1 MNRNTYQ
8 WNCRT
13 IQPILLMKFYDTCC
27 RQCCINKSEAI
38 SIAKDLTYLASI
50 RKLFRYQAH
59 VWRSISA
66 GRELDGDSRGYRSA
80 EEQARELT
88 RSIRRE
94 VNKLS
99 EQWNALIERSDAWK
113 RKLDDTANVST
124 LPSFYL
130 HRKPLTLEP
139 HYPIWIQIFWFRQ
152 KPLAATTI
160 EEQLDSNHRWR
171 CTLVSIKLPHNFAIS
186 LLSQRVFFSRKPS
199 KFRIPVEWIMRG
211 FLN

>member
-1 MNRNTYQ
+1 MNIEIWKKVYQ
-8 WNCRT
+8 IC
-13 IQPILLMKFYDTCC
+13 L
-27 RQCCINKSEAI
+27 
-38 SIAKDLTYLASI
+38 KDPFNLDSNPVVI
-50 RKLFRYQAH
+50 AH
-59 VWRSISA
+59 VFDVSISA

-124 LPSFYL
+124 LPSFYV

-139 HYPIWIQIFWFRQ
+139 HYPIWIQIFWFRR
-152 KPLAATTI
+152 KPLDG
-160 EEQLDSNHRWR
+160 LDHRWGNKLSMV
-171 CTLVSIKLPHNFAIS
+171 CAPVSIKLPHNFDIHLPQEYS
-186 LLSQRVFFSRKPS
+186 SRRNSS
-199 KFRIPVEWIMRG
+199 KFPLPVRIILIFFICLKITGNCNNFDMIRLLLLLLVYSLSASSESR
-211 FLN
+211 